1 MNFGRMDIQTFAN
14 GNEIEYL
21 RTCWDTGAETTLRRK
36 KSRIKVKSTG
46 VYYTK
51 VMNTDSTI
59 RKFI

>member
-1 MNFGRMDIQTFAN
+1 MDIQTFAN

-21 RTCWDTGAETTLRRK
+21 RTYWDTGAETTLRRK
-36 KSRIKVKSTG
+36 KSRIKGKRTG